1 MPLLIDTFIEVA
13 PGKRE
18 NRNASEI
25 SLQTASILKC
35 IVNIILLLWKIFQ
48 NSDNPSE
55 LVCIDK
61 NFSNNVICQFFSIKI
76 NVQVSPMWIKY

>member
-18 NRNASEI
+18 NKNISEI

-35 IVNIILLLWKIFQ
+35 ILNIILLLWKIFE
-48 NSDNPSE
+48 NSDNPSDM
-55 LVCIDK
+55 VCYMY
-61 NFSNNVICQFFSIKI
+61 V
-76 NVQVSPMWIKY
+76 

>member
-13 PGKRE
+13 PSKRE
-18 NRNASEI
+18 HKNTSEI

-35 IVNIILLLWKIFQ
+35 ILNIILLLWKIFQ

-55 LVCIDK
+55 MVCKLYID
-61 NFSNNVICQFFSIKI
+61 Q
-76 NVQVSPMWIKY
+76 Y

>member
-18 NRNASEI
+18 NKNSSEI

-35 IVNIILLLWKIFQ
+35 ILDIILLLWEIFK
-48 NSDNPSE
+48 NCDNAPE
-55 LVCIDK
+55 MVCICC
-61 NFSNNVICQFFSIKI
+61 III
-76 NVQVSPMWIKY
+76 

>member
-18 NRNASEI
+18 NKNSSEI

-35 IVNIILLLWKIFQ
+35 IVDIIILLWNIFQ

-55 LVCIDK
+55 MV
-61 NFSNNVICQFFSIKI
+61 SIL
-76 NVQVSPMWIKY
+76 

>member
-18 NRNASEI
+18 HKKSSEI

-35 IVNIILLLWKIFQ
+35 ILNIILLLWKIFD
-48 NSDNPSE
+48 NSDNPSVM
-55 LVCIDK
+55 VCT
-61 NFSNNVICQFFSIKI
+61 
-76 NVQVSPMWIKY
+76 

>member
-13 PGKRE
+13 PSKRE
-18 NRNASEI
+18 NKNSSEI

-35 IVNIILLLWKIFQ
+35 ILDIILLLWKIYQ

-55 LVCIDK
+55 MVCIISYEKLNTFDSTK
-61 NFSNNVICQFFSIKI
+61 NYI
-76 NVQVSPMWIKY
+76 NF

>member
-18 NRNASEI
+18 HKNSSEI

-48 NSDNPSE
+48 KSDNPSE
-55 LVCIDK
+55 MVCILNK
-61 NFSNNVICQFFSIKI
+61 ILRLLYKVYPSII
-76 NVQVSPMWIKY
+76 IFIDS

>member
-13 PGKRE
+13 PAKRE
-18 NRNASEI
+18 HKKSSEI

-35 IVNIILLLWKIFQ
+35 ILDIILLLWKIFD

-55 LVCIDK
+55 MVRI
-61 NFSNNVICQFFSIKI
+61 
-76 NVQVSPMWIKY
+76 